1 MIPALL
7 VYLFKANLALA
18 IFCGIHY
25 AVLHRLT
32 FVKGNRWFLLGG
44 ALSALLL
51 PLIPVNDLLMK
62 HEELQQ
68 VVILYLP
75 SLPAPKPA
83 RPFAWDIVTTVFWIG
98 VTVMAIRFI
107 LQLLSLGRL
116 HRSAQPAQ
124 IDGYRVHTLR
134 QSVSPFSFFRNI
146 YLNPALHAPH
156 ALPGILRHEAVH
168 VRQWHTLDIML
179 GAVVQ
184 VFAWFN
190 PAAWLLQHAIR
201 ENLEF
206 ITDRT
211 ILREGMNAQQYQY
224 SLLEV
229 NGIPT
234 ATAIANNFNF
244 SSLKNRIKMMN
255 KQRSP
260 QYQVL
265 RYTIPVVAAMALV
278 LVLNASKA
286 ALMPVKDKIISL
298 TAPLRSTPADTA
310 TPKIIEDGQSKD
322 KQEPTGTKV
331 SGDKNTKN
339 GQTFTMKGDVLVAED
354 RVMPG
359 NGGSAATITGDNITM
374 SERGATTLQSGD
386 TGAPRIMIVG
396 YGTPRGEEIRDTVL
410 GRKGAIRIG
419 TGKPGEEPLYI
430 VDGKPAD
437 TKALSG
443 LSPDNIQS
451 IDVLKDAGATAIYG
465 PRAKYG
471 VILITTKKG
480 SQAPASTGN
489 KQ

>member
-75 SLPAPKPA
+75 SLPVPQPA
-83 RPFAWDIVTTVFWIG
+83 RPVAWDIATAVFWTG

-116 HRSAQPAQ
+116 HRSAQPDQ

-146 YLNPALHAPH
+146 YLNPTLHAPH

-179 GAVVQ
+179 GSAVQ
-184 VFAWFN
+184 IFAWFN

-265 RYTIPVVAAMALV
+265 RYTIPVVAALALV
-278 LVLNASKA
+278 LMLNASKA
-286 ALMPVKDKIISL
+286 ALMPVKDKIISI
-298 TAPLRSTPADTA
+298 TAPLLSTTPADTA
-310 TPKIIEDGQSKD
+310 KPKVIKDGQFKG
-322 KQEPTGTKV
+322 KQEPIVTKV
-331 SGDKNTKN
+331 SGNTYKDPKT
-339 GQTFTMKGDVLVAED
+339 GQASTVGGNVFVAED
-354 RVMPG
+354 RVMTG
-359 NGGSAATITGDNITM
+359 NGGGT
-374 SERGATTLQSGD
+374 ATTLQSRD

-396 YGTPRGEEIRDTVL
+396 YGTQRGEEIRDTVF
-410 GRKGAIRIG
+410 GRAQAIQIG
-419 TGKPGEEPLYI
+419 SGKPGEQPLY
-430 VDGKPAD
+430 VLDGKAMDPKDLANI
-437 TKALSG
+437 
-443 LSPDNIQS
+443 SPDNIAS
-451 IDVLKDAGATAIYG
+451 INVLKDDGATAIYG
-465 PRAKYG
+465 PKAKYG
-471 VILITTKKG
+471 VILITTKSG
-480 SQAPASTGN
+480 SHASTPADT